1 MRTVAALVFFSA
13 LLAPAAGRAQAWSE
27 ATDIAHHPYSVDF
40 PGGGSLRLEVRSGD
54 VEIVG
59 TAESAIRVELSG
71 RNARLERTRKL
82 KVRFRR
88 DGRDGEMKI
97 EGGPHDDLTIIV
109 HVPSETDLHARI
121 PFGDVEVSNVRGDMD
136 VELHAGDLTVRVGD
150 PKDYASVD
158 ASVTAG
164 DLNAEPFGESQDGLF
179 RSFRTHGKGRY
190 RLHAHVGAGDLRFES
205 GSSGDA
211 AALR

>member
-1 MRTVAALVFFSA
+1 MRTAALVLSAA
-13 LLAPAAGRAQAWSE
+13 LLAPAAGRAQSWTE

-40 PGGGSLRLEVRSGD
+40 PAGGRLRLEVRSGD
-54 VEIVG
+54 VQIVG
-59 TAESAIRVELSG
+59 TAEPRMRVELSG

-82 KVRFRR
+82 RVRFRR
-88 DGRDGEMKI
+88 DRSDGEMKI

-109 HVPSETDLHARI
+109 HLPSETDLHARI
-121 PFGDVEVSNVRGDMD
+121 PFGDVDVSNVRGDLD
-136 VELHAGDLTVRVGD
+136 VELHAGDLTVHVGD

-164 DLNAEPFGESQDGLF
+164 DLDAEPFGESEGGLF
-179 RSFRTHGKGRY
+179 RSFRKHGKGRY

-205 GSSGDA
+205 GASEDA
-211 AALR
+211 ASLR

>member
-1 MRTVAALVFFSA
+1 MRTAALVLSA
-13 LLAPAAGRAQAWSE
+13 VLLAPAAGRAQQAWSE
-27 ATDIAHHPYSVDF
+27 ATDIAHHPYSVAF
-40 PGGGSLRLEVRSGD
+40 PAGGTLRLEVRSGD

-59 TAESAIRVELSG
+59 TTEPNIRVELSG
-71 RNARLERTRKL
+71 RNAHLEKTRKL
-82 KVRFRR
+82 KVSFRR
-88 DGRDGEMKI
+88 SGADGEMKI
-97 EGGPHDDLTIIV
+97 AGGPHEDISIMV
-109 HVPSETDLHARI
+109 RIPSETDLHARV
-121 PFGDVEVSNVRGDMD
+121 PFGDVDVANVRGDLD
-136 VELHAGDLTVRVGD
+136 VELHAGDLTVHVAD

-164 DLNAEPFGESQDGLF
+164 DLDAEPFGEAEDGLF

-211 AALR
+211 ATLR